1 MADEVDLAAIHE
13 ERHTE
18 ICLQNIVNRTK
29 EQPEFGD
36 NGEKI
41 CTECGIV
48 IPEKRAAIDFVV
60 RCIECQEE
68 EDNRGRLYS

>member
-1 MADEVDLAAIHE
+1 MADEVDLAAYHE

-18 ICLQNIVNRTK
+18 ICLNNIVSRTR

-41 CTECGIV
+41 CVECGVV

-68 EDNRGRLYS
+68 EDSRGRLYN

>member
-1 MADEVDLAAIHE
+1 MADEADMAAGHVESHIEIHL
-13 ERHTE
+13 R
-18 ICLQNIVNRTK
+18 NVVSRVR